1 MSWEMFSVGSVVFCT
16 AGHDKG
22 RFYVV
27 VKWQG
32 DRVLIADG
40 KVRKLE
46 APKAKNPIHLRKTNH
61 ILDLSQVNTNKKLRL
76 ALAPFNE
83 KGMAQIETEGG
94 NRLV

>member
-1 MSWEMFSVGSVVFCT
+1 MSWEMFSLGSVVFCT

-22 RFYVV
+22 RFYAV

-32 DRVLIADG
+32 NRALIADG
-40 KVRKLE
+40 KARKLE
-46 APKAKNPIHLRKTNH
+46 APKAKNPIHLKKTNH

-83 KGMAQIETEGG
+83 KGLGPTETEGG
-94 NRLV
+94 IRLV